1 MQLENV
7 KEYPKATEELKI
19 KAGVPV
25 EKEMIHIPTPGCGT
39 LDDLRKDAWNFLE
52 NNPKVEAVIGT
63 FNLTVM
69 VLNRDN
75 IYNLYSVF
83 QETENKR
90 LEEVERRRKEEA
102 KQIAAFVETY
112 ELLYGGVQF
121 KDEDAKKL
129 FLEKYFNGRMED
141 PAYAYAKRMM
151 CLMQYEMEKG
161 EELTRRIIRSIARK
175 ADTEDV
181 SEPDA
186 YKAEKIVAT
195 LWKYG
200 DIFKEW
206 SREYSYLNIYYS
218 RFYGGMEI

>member
-7 KEYPKATEELKI
+7 KEYEKATEELKI
-19 KAGVPV
+19 KSGVPV
-25 EKEMIHIPTPGCGT
+25 EKNIIHIPTPGCGT
-39 LDDLRKDAWNFLE
+39 LDDLRKDVIYFLE
-52 NNPKVEAVIGT
+52 NNPEVDEVIGT

-75 IYNLYSVF
+75 IYSLYSVF

-90 LEEVERRRKEEA
+90 LEEAERRRKEEA
-102 KQIAAFVETY
+102 KKLQAFVETY
-112 ELLYGGVQF
+112 ELLYGGVEF
-121 KDEDAKKL
+121 KDEDAKNL

-161 EELTRRIIRSIARK
+161 EKLTTAIIDDIARK

-200 DIFKEW
+200 DIFKKW